1 MTTSKANKV
10 LDHHILRPEDTCT
23 PITRHF
29 SYKEHFKTTG
39 QTKEWNF
46 QLHTSS
52 LITAILAQEQ
62 TLYERSDSSIGPCSL
77 ECGQSL
83 EPLR

>member
-1 MTTSKANKV
+1 MFYCSHVQRATM
-10 LDHHILRPEDTCT
+10 
-23 PITRHF
+23 HF
-29 SYKEHFKTTG
+29 GHKEHLKTTG

-52 LITAILAQEQ
+52 LRTAILAQRQ
-62 TLYERSDSSIGPCSL
+62 TLYERSDTSMGPCSL

-83 EPLR
+83 EALR